1 MEWFQLLALGGFYA
15 LFIGRSVYLHRR
27 GERVFVIGRG
37 KRGARALLEMVFMAG
52 LLVWSG
58 EIVARCLGSDVS
70 LFPAVLREPFFDS
83 RLADVLGGGAI
94 IGGLLVFAAALHV
107 FGRSWRIGIDHD
119 RPGQL
124 VTQGIFRF
132 TRNPIFL
139 FMDLYFTGTWLIQR
153 DLFFLLF
160 AIVTVGGI
168 HFQILQEEQFLLKH
182 YGNAYRRYLLSV
194 PRYIGGPWQRE
205 KAVQPHAPS

>member
-1 MEWFQLLALGGFYA
+1 MALFQLMAIGAFYV

-27 GERVFVIGRG
+27 GERVFVIGKG

-52 LLVWSG
+52 LLVWSA
-58 EIVARCLGSDVS
+58 EIVARCLGADLSI
-70 LFPAVLREPFFDS
+70 FPAGLREPLFDS
-83 RLADVLGGGAI
+83 RVADILGGASI
-94 IGGLLVFAAALHV
+94 LGGLLVFAAALHA
-107 FGRSWRIGIDHD
+107 FGRSWRIGIDHH

-124 VTQGIFRF
+124 VTQGIFGF

-160 AIVTVGGI
+160 AMVTVGGI
-168 HFQILQEEQFLLKH
+168 HYQILQEEKFLRKH
-182 YGNAYRRYLLSV
+182 YGKPYERYMCSV
-194 PRYIGGPWQRE
+194 PRYIGIPWHG
-205 KAVQPHAPS
+205 KTAPSHFPS

>member
-1 MEWFQLLALGGFYA
+1 MALFQLLALGVFYT
-15 LFIGRSVYLHRR
+15 LFIGRSVYMHRR
-27 GERVFVIGRG
+27 GERVFVIGKG

-58 EIVARCLGSDVS
+58 EIVARCLGSSVS
-70 LFPAVLREPFFDS
+70 LFPAVWREPLFDS
-83 RLADVLGGGAI
+83 RVADRMGGVAI
-94 IGGLLVFAAALHV
+94 IGGLMVFAAALHV
-107 FGRSWRIGIDHD
+107 FGRSWRIGIDHE

-124 VTQGIFRF
+124 VTQGIFGF

-168 HFQILQEEQFLLKH
+168 HYQILQEEKFLLKH
-182 YGNAYRRYLLSV
+182 YGESYRCYMRSV
-194 PRYIGGPWQRE
+194 PRYGRWPWSR
-205 KAVQPHAPS
+205 KTVQSHSTS